1 MKIALFVI
9 TLAFVLLTCQRSF
22 ACDAT
27 TQTDASDG
35 GCKNSDCGFSCP
47 DTGGGGQI
55 SPLLGFNSL
64 DLFLRERRKV
74 RKLSLSNIPRTI
86 GDRLVM
92 DPSVIAVQRDSSVV
106 CLGMCFARG
115 EDTALRSNVLS
126 VILKGEA

>member
-9 TLAFVLLTCQRSF
+9 TLAFVLLACQRSF

-27 TQTDASDG
+27 TQSDASDG
-35 GCKNSDCGFSCP
+35 SCRNSDCGFSCP

-55 SPLLGFNSL
+55 SPLLGFKSL
-64 DLFLRERRKV
+64 DLFLRERQKV
-74 RKLSLSNIPRTI
+74 KKISLSNTPHTI

-92 DPSVIAVQRDSSVV
+92 DPSVIAVQPNSSVV
-106 CLGMCFARG
+106 CLGICFARC
-115 EDTALRSNVLS
+115 EDTTLRSNVPS